1 MPFQIIGNVIYVV
14 IKLMLSNNGLI
25 EEFVLFSKMYE
36 AVLQILRVGKSLE
49 LIMSSY
55 QLLIDLDKVIFV
67 GK

>member
-1 MPFQIIGNVIYVV
+1 
-14 IKLMLSNNGLI
+14 MLSNNGLI